1 MKPLPLGPG
10 GAQEEFR
17 VVARQPRRRQG
28 HRPTRVR
35 FPETFDLFL
44 KALEADLGLA
54 PVEKYVHNIF
64 S

>member
-17 VVARQPRRRQG
+17 VVARQPRRRKS
-28 HRPTRVR
+28 HRPTRYD
-35 FPETFDLFL
+35 FPAPFELVL

-54 PVEKYVHNIF
+54 PVEKCVQNRV